1 MCIRDSPTP
10 ARTYLTGPPPHAH
23 ISCRGFFVSN
33 SFVMSEHETKQRGE
47 PPRRRTPSEM
57 IQGTQFVWCES
68 CDDLSSAL
76 YRVENGDF
84 DNAPER
90 EDAFSQPLAKTAE
103 TYEKVVQGARS
114 IRMLLFND
122 LDEVSYGEYE
132 SAMKD
137 FIKSTNPKG
146 LNHGPEVEEALE
158 QMNHCQ
164 AAQQQRPAVSMR
176 LKKENSDVQWK
187 LARTLAIKA
196 MHRTRSNLFTISAAM
211 RNIFFWQQRVKRC
224 TEAGLQATGSA
235 PEKGA
240 QSEDPNS
247 EFDLFLGGSCNP
259 TTWREDTAI
268 PMCQQHNISY
278 YNPQVADWH
287 DGLVEVEASA
297 KENAKVLLFVIDNTT
312 RALASC
318 LEATEFICVGRVV
331 SLVVLS
337 DLLPGC
343 IIDGEEVGKGE
354 LKDLNR
360 ARRYLKD
367 VADRH
372 GCVVHDDVRSGML
385 HVTELFS
392 DEVCGMF

>member
-1 MCIRDSPTP
+1 MCIRD
-10 ARTYLTGPPPHAH
+10 RYQRRVRGPHQQVAATTLLRCCAAVQQPP
-23 ISCRGFFVSN
+23 
-33 SFVMSEHETKQRGE
+33 E
-47 PPRRRTPSEM
+47 
-57 IQGTQFVWCES
+57 
-68 CDDLSSAL
+68 
-76 YRVENGDF
+76 
-84 DNAPER
+84 AP
-90 EDAFSQPLAKTAE
+90 
-103 TYEKVVQGARS
+103 
-114 IRMLLFND
+114 
-122 LDEVSYGEYE
+122 
-132 SAMKD
+132 
-137 FIKSTNPKG
+137 
-146 LNHGPEVEEALE
+146 GP
-158 QMNHCQ
+158 HC
-164 AAQQQRPAVSMR
+164 AA
-176 LKKENSDVQWK
+176 
-187 LARTLAIKA
+187 T
-196 MHRTRSNLFTISAAM
+196 
-211 RNIFFWQQRVKRC
+211 
-224 TEAGLQATGSA
+224 
-235 PEKGA
+235 
-240 QSEDPNS
+240 PNS